1 MIAGHLRE
9 KNGYYHM
16 IIGYPVEGGAYK
28 TVSIST
34 GLPAKGN
41 KKRAE
46 ELLAKTRREFVIP
59 SDGKDKLLFADYLI
73 AWLDIVKPSVTLN
86 TFAGYSNSVKNT
98 LAPYFRRTG
107 VLLSELQ
114 IEDIQAF
121 YDLKL
126 KTVKPVTIA
135 RYHAH
140 IHHAL
145 KTAVKRKLIR
155 SNPSDYVDLPKKEK
169 FIGSFYD
176 KNEINKLFE
185 VSKGTKLELPIQF
198 ATFYGLRREEVL
210 GLKWDAFDFE
220 RDTFIVQ
227 HTRTVTSIDG
237 KRLEI
242 AQDRTKNQS
251 SRRTFPLVPSF
262 KKRLIDLIAEQEANR
277 KLCGKSYRKDY
288 MEYLCV
294 DIMGNPIQPNYISSQ
309 FPVLLKQNGLR
320 CIRFHDLRHSCASL
334 LLANGLSMKQIQ
346 EWMGHSDFGT
356 TANIY
361 SHLDYRSK
369 IASADTMLA
378 GLNMTLP
385 VAADTEAKG
394 PVQLSVDC

>member
-1 MIAGHLRE
+1 MVAGHLRE

-16 IIGYPVEGGAYK
+16 IIGYTGKDGNYK

-34 GLPAKGN
+34 RLPVKGN

-46 ELLAKTRREFVIP
+46 EMLAKTRREFVVP
-59 SDGKDKLLFADYLI
+59 DDKENGLLFADYLV
-73 AWLDIVKPSVTLN
+73 AWLDIVKPSVSLN
-86 TFAGYSNSVKNT
+86 TFAGYSNSVKNI
-98 LAPYFRRTG
+98 LAPYFRETG

-114 IEDIQAF
+114 TEDIQAF
-121 YDLKL
+121 YDWKL
-126 KTVKPVTIA
+126 KTVKAVTIS

-145 KTAVKRKLIR
+145 KTAVKRKLIC

-176 KNEINKLFE
+176 KDEINKLFE

-198 ATFYGLRREEVL
+198 ATFYGLRRSEVL

-227 HTRTVTSIDG
+227 HTRVVTSLDG
-237 KRLEI
+237 KRIEI

-262 KKRLIDLIAEQEANR
+262 KKRLMELKAEQEANR

-288 MEYLCV
+288 MDYLCV
-294 DIMGNPIQPNYISSQ
+294 DIMGNPVQSNYLSSQ
-309 FPVLLKQNGLR
+309 FPILLKRNGLR
-320 CIRFHDLRHSCASL
+320 RIRFHDLRHSCASL

-369 IASADTMLA
+369 VTSADIMLA
-378 GLNMTLP
+378 GLDMAITPNGQVEQEKSIL
-385 VAADTEAKG
+385 
-394 PVQLSVDC
+394 

>member
-1 MIAGHLRE
+1 
-9 KNGYYHM
+9 M
-16 IIGYPVEGGAYK
+16 IIGYTGKDGNYK

-34 GLPAKGN
+34 KLPVKGN

-46 ELLAKTRREFVIP
+46 EMLAKTRREFVVP
-59 SDGKDKLLFADYLI
+59 DGEKDGLLFADYLI
-73 AWLDIVKPSVTLN
+73 AWLDIVKPSVSLN
-86 TFAGYSNSVKNT
+86 TFAGYSNSIKNI
-98 LAPYFRRTG
+98 LAPYFRKTG

-114 IEDIQAF
+114 TEDIQAF

-126 KTVKPVTIA
+126 KTVKAVTIS

-185 VSKGTKLELPIQF
+185 LSKGTKLELPIQF

-220 RDTFIVQ
+220 QNTFIVQ

-262 KKRLIDLIAEQEANR
+262 RKRLIELKEEQEANR
-277 KLCGKSYRKDY
+277 KLCGRSYNKVY
-288 MEYLCV
+288 QEYLCV
-294 DIMGNPIQPNYISSQ
+294 DVMGNPIQPNYISSG
-309 FPVLLKQNGLR
+309 FPTFLKKNGLR
-320 CIRFHDLRHSCASL
+320 KIRFHDLRHSCASL

-369 IASADTMLA
+369 VVSADTMLS
-378 GLNMTLP
+378 GLDMAITTNAQAEQEKSTL
-385 VAADTEAKG
+385 
-394 PVQLSVDC
+394 